1 TDKVNAEVPSS
12 YTGTIKEIVA
22 RAGETL
28 AVGDLM
34 CYIETEVTADSK
46 NTPAP
51 STAQTEPR
59 DEQVPSNDQSMKTR
73 YSPAVLRLAQENDID
88 LNQVEGTGRGGRIT
102 RKDMEKM
109 IAKQAMAKHDEP
121 QPEKRPPAK

>member
-1 TDKVNAEVPSS
+1 GDHINKYDPIAEVMTDKVNAEVPSS

-22 RAGETL
+22 REGETL

-34 CYIETEVTADSK
+34 CYIETEGTADSK

-88 LNQVEGTGRGGRIT
+88 LNQVEGTGRG
-102 RKDMEKM
+102 
-109 IAKQAMAKHDEP
+109 
-121 QPEKRPPAK
+121 